1 MKLQENNIMNASKEV
16 ALPNESIV
24 KTNSPS
30 LGSNNL
36 QAGSKITQSEMQTS
50 QIEEIINKARQLIVE
65 RHYEDGYDLLFN
77 NLKSMQQKNKESK
90 SDSQTLG
97 KILKGYY
104 LLGLC
109 CIKLGKIK
117 KAKDILIS
125 AYWKSLKMKEKSS
138 ESVSASDDLTIVRL
152 KAFASLFE
160 SEGKYGKTLH
170 EYSQCLYALASVF
183 GPFHIKCLSLYF
195 SIGMVFLRDRER
207 DASQEA
213 ANFISKYV
221 DAWFDIVLAGIT
233 QGTLQKVFAQINQ
246 HFPLDLRENALLF
259 EDLLAIL
266 IPTEGA
272 PRYSRLLHILSGQLF
287 QMKVY
292 LVRMVLV
299 AWTQTSERL
308 LLAKRQFLE
317 ARSEMAPSDLSVL
330 LADLDLDV
338 FVAEYPV

>member
-1 MKLQENNIMNASKEV
+1 MMNASKEV
-16 ALPNESIV
+16 IRDNTSV
-24 KTNSPS
+24 MKTNSPS
-30 LGSNNL
+30 LNSNNMQGQSKLSQSSL
-36 QAGSKITQSEMQTS
+36 QTN
-50 QIEEIINKARQLIVE
+50 QIQGIIDKARQLIVK
-65 RHYEDGYDLLFN
+65 RHFEEAYELLFN

-160 SEGKYGKTLH
+160 SEGKFAKTLH
-170 EYSQCLYALASVF
+170 EYSQCLYALASVY

-195 SIGMVFLRDRER
+195 AIGMVFLRDRER
-207 DASQEA
+207 DATQEA
-213 ANFISKYV
+213 ANFISKFV
-221 DAWFDIVLAGIT
+221 DAWFDIILAGIT
-233 QGTLQKVFAQINQ
+233 QGTLHKVLSQINA
-246 HFPLDLRENALLF
+246 HFPLDLQENALLF
-259 EDLLAIL
+259 DDLSCIL
-266 IPTEGA
+266 NPTE
-272 PRYSRLLHILSGQLF
+272 SQVVFSKLLHLLSGQLF

-292 LVRMVLV
+292 MVRMILV
-299 AWTQTSERL
+299 AWTQDSDKLQT
-308 LLAKRQFLE
+308 AKRQFIA
-317 ARSEMAPSDLSVL
+317 ARADMAPSDLFIL
-330 LADLDLDV
+330 LGDLDLDV
-338 FVAEYPV
+338 IVSQKNS